1 MEIYYLIVGI
11 ALCGI
16 LVSIWNNRQKN
27 KQMQENVDE
36 SHPSASASLSDHDES
51 SNQARTRDL
60 FLETLIKLGCHYV
73 HSKST
78 IPFLSSMPVIENYL
92 RTELNVFFRAHH
104 IIEVEMLRQRE
115 NMTRD

>member
-60 FLETLIKLGCHYV
+60 FLETLIKLGCQYELADGENRFLLPGRMLFCLCIKLQTLCFALGYV
-73 HSKST
+73 LETSG
-78 IPFLSSMPVIENYL
+78 IARY
-92 RTELNVFFRAHH
+92 
-104 IIEVEMLRQRE
+104 
-115 NMTRD
+115 